1 MSKKNTFI
9 FVAFVL
15 YILAAGTWWSYL
27 LLIKNRDAWEAKQA
41 LLRYELQNKGIFDEN
56 LYFSSPEYKEIENKY
71 NRQSIMILSEGA
83 ALILFLLLGVWQI
96 QKSRNKELELARQQQ
111 NFLLSITHELK
122 SPLASIQLSL
132 ETFRKHQL
140 PQEKV
145 QKIAGQALN
154 ETERLHRHIQIMLL
168 AARMEGGYQ
177 YQFEVFDFLQL
188 LQTCIQQVAPKY
200 KGTLHLDYNQQEEH
214 LILAD
219 QFTLEATIS
228 NLLENA
234 VAYAPDTDEI
244 NIRLKKDMQNKAWL
258 LTIADK
264 GKGIAIKERQR
275 IFEKFYRIGNENTRS
290 SKGTGLGLYIV
301 QQFAKAHKGSI
312 SVEENKPQGTIF
324 SLTLPI

>member
-1 MSKKNTFI
+1 MPKKTTFL
-9 FVAFVL
+9 FAAFVL
-15 YILAAGTWWSYL
+15 YILSAGSWWSYL
-27 LLIKNRDAWEAKQA
+27 LLVKNQDAWDAKQA
-41 LLRYELQNKGIFDEN
+41 LLRYELQNKGIFDEH
-56 LYFSSPEYKEIENKY
+56 LYFSTQEYKDIENKY
-71 NRQSIMILSEGA
+71 NRQSVMILSEGA
-83 ALILFLLLGVWQI
+83 ALILLLLFGVWQI
-96 QKSRNKELELARQQQ
+96 QKSRNKELELAKQQQ

-145 QKIAGQALN
+145 QKIAKQALS

-200 KGTLHLDYNQQEEH
+200 KGALVLDFDQQEEH

-219 QFTLEATIS
+219 KFTLEATIS

-234 VAYAPDTDEI
+234 IAYAPNTDEI
-244 NIRLKKDMQNKAWL
+244 NIELKKDKQAQSWL
-258 LTIADK
+258 LTVADK
-264 GKGIAIKERQR
+264 GRGILPKERQR
-275 IFEKFYRIGNENTRS
+275 IFEKFYRVGNEDTRS

-301 QQFAKAHKGSI
+301 QQFAKAHKGTI
-312 SVEENKPQGTIF
+312 SVSENKPQGTIF
-324 SLTLPI
+324 SLALPI